1 MGRFVYKARGPY
13 GQVEGVQEAATTAQ
27 VAAILKSKGLIP
39 VKISADAATA
49 AALASNLGVGGSMV
63 DLGGKQGVQLFAP
76 KVERS
81 DVMLFSRQIHTLLKA
96 GVPILRAL
104 AGLQETTTNPA
115 MKAIILD
122 LRRSLESGVDLA
134 TSVATHPKI
143 FDSFYVAMIKVGEAS
158 GQIDQVFMRLYK
170 HLEFEQFMKQ
180 QVKSALRYPSF
191 VIMAMVG
198 AVTVINVMVVPA
210 FEGVFKSLGANLPV
224 PTKILIASSNL
235 TLNYGWWL
243 LGGAVVA
250 GFVFKQWL
258 ASVEGRMVWDR
269 LLINM
274 PLVGPIV
281 TQAALSRFARAF
293 SLSLRSGV
301 PLERAL
307 TSVAQTADNKYISA
321 RIDGMREAITRG
333 DSLTRAA
340 VATGV
345 FTPMVLQMLAI
356 GEETGMLDELLD
368 EIGEVYSNEVEYSLK
383 TLAQQIE
390 PILVIFLGAI
400 VLLLA
405 LGVFMPMWEMGRA
418 TIKH

>member
-63 DLGGKQGVQLFAP
+63 DLGGKQGIQLFAP
-76 KVERS
+76 KVERA

-170 HLEFEQFMKQ
+170 HLDFEQFMKQ

-243 LGGAVVA
+243 LGGAVGAV
-250 GFVFKQWL
+250 FLFKQWI

-274 PLVGPIV
+274 PLIGPIV

-368 EIGEVYSNEVEYSLK
+368 EIGEVYSSEVEYSLK
-383 TLAQQIE
+383 TLSQQIE

>member
-13 GQVEGVQEAATTAQ
+13 GQVEGVQEAANTAQ

-39 VKISADAATA
+39 VKITADAATA

-63 DLGGKQGVQLFAP
+63 DLGTKQGIQLFAP
-76 KVERS
+76 KVERA

-122 LRRSLESGVDLA
+122 LRRSLEAGVDLA
-134 TSVATHPKI
+134 TSVATHSKI

-158 GQIDQVFMRLYK
+158 GQIDHVFMRLYK

-191 VIMAMVG
+191 VIMAMV
-198 AVTVINVMVVPA
+198 AAITVINVMVVPA
-210 FEGVFKSLGANLPV
+210 FEGVFKSLGANLPI
-224 PTKILIASSNL
+224 PTQILIASSNL
-235 TLNYGWWL
+235 MINYGWWM
-243 LGGAVVA
+243 LGGLGVA
-250 GFVFKQWL
+250 FLVFKQWIGTP
-258 ASVEGRMVWDR
+258 EGRMTWDR
-269 LLINM
+269 VLIKM

-307 TSVAQTADNKYISA
+307 TSVAQTADNRYISA
-321 RIDGMREAITRG
+321 RIDGMREAVTRG

-340 VATGV
+340 VAAGV

-356 GEETGMLDELLD
+356 GEETGMLDELLE

-383 TLAQQIE
+383 TLSQQIE

-405 LGVFMPMWEMGRA
+405 LGVFMPMWDMGRV

>member
-13 GQVEGVQEAATTAQ
+13 GQVEGVQEAGTTAQ

-39 VKISADAATA
+39 VKITADAATA
-49 AALASNLGVGGSMV
+49 AALASNLGVGGSMT
-63 DLGGKQGVQLFAP
+63 DLGGKQGIQLFAP
-76 KVERS
+76 KVERA

-104 AGLQETTTNPA
+104 AGLQETTINPA

-122 LRRSLESGVDLA
+122 LRRSLEAGVDLA

-158 GQIDQVFMRLYK
+158 GQIDHVFMRLYK

-191 VIMAMVG
+191 VIMAMV
-198 AVTVINVMVVPA
+198 AAITVINVMVVPA
-210 FEGVFKSLGANLPV
+210 FEGVFKSLGANLPI
-224 PTKILIASSNL
+224 PTQILIASSNL
-235 TLNYGWWL
+235 MINYGWWM
-243 LGGAVVA
+243 LGGLGVA
-250 GFVFKQWL
+250 FLVFKQW
-258 ASVEGRMVWDR
+258 VGTPEGRMTWDR
-269 LLINM
+269 ALIKM

-307 TSVAQTADNKYISA
+307 TSVAQTADNRYISA
-321 RIDGMREAITRG
+321 RIDGMREAVTRG
-333 DSLTRAA
+333 DSLTRSA
-340 VATGV
+340 VAAGV

-356 GEETGMLDELLD
+356 GEETGMLDELLE

-383 TLAQQIE
+383 TLSQQIE

-405 LGVFMPMWEMGRA
+405 LGVFMPMWDMGRA

>member
-63 DLGGKQGVQLFAP
+63 DLGGKQGIQLFAP
-76 KVERS
+76 KVERA

-170 HLEFEQFMKQ
+170 HLDFEQFMKQ

-243 LGGAVVA
+243 LGGAVGAV
-250 GFVFKQWL
+250 FLFKQWI

-368 EIGEVYSNEVEYSLK
+368 EIGEVYSSEVEYSLK
-383 TLAQQIE
+383 TLSQQIE

>member
-63 DLGGKQGVQLFAP
+63 DLGSKQGVQLFAP
-76 KVERS
+76 KVERA

-115 MKAIILD
+115 MKAVILD

-170 HLEFEQFMKQ
+170 HLDFEQFMKQ

-198 AVTVINVMVVPA
+198 AITVINVMVVPA

-243 LGGAVVA
+243 LGGAVA
-250 GFVFKQWL
+250 GAFLFKQWI

-368 EIGEVYSNEVEYSLK
+368 EIGEVYGSEVEYSLK

>member
-63 DLGGKQGVQLFAP
+63 DLGGKQGIQLFAP
-76 KVERS
+76 KVERA

-170 HLEFEQFMKQ
+170 HLDFEQFMKQ

-198 AVTVINVMVVPA
+198 AITVINVMVVPA

-243 LGGAVVA
+243 LGGAVA
-250 GFVFKQWL
+250 GAFLFKQWI

-368 EIGEVYSNEVEYSLK
+368 EIGEVYGSEVEYSLK

>member
-63 DLGGKQGVQLFAP
+63 DLGGKQGIQLFAP
-76 KVERS
+76 KVERA

-170 HLEFEQFMKQ
+170 HLDFEQFMKQ

-243 LGGAVVA
+243 LGGAVGAV
-250 GFVFKQWL
+250 FLFKQWI

-274 PLVGPIV
+274 PLIGPIV

-368 EIGEVYSNEVEYSLK
+368 EIGEVYGSEVEYSLK
-383 TLAQQIE
+383 TLSQQIE

>member
-63 DLGGKQGVQLFAP
+63 DLGGKQGIQLFAP
-76 KVERS
+76 KVERA

-170 HLEFEQFMKQ
+170 HLDFEQFMKQ

-243 LGGAVVA
+243 LGGAVGGV
-250 GFVFKQWL
+250 FLFKQWI

-274 PLVGPIV
+274 PLIGPIV

-368 EIGEVYSNEVEYSLK
+368 EIGEVYSSEVEYSLK
-383 TLAQQIE
+383 TLSQQIE

>member
-39 VKISADAATA
+39 VKITADAATA
-49 AALASNLGVGGSMV
+49 AALASNLGVGGSMTE
-63 DLGGKQGVQLFAP
+63 LGSKQNVQLFAP
-76 KVERS
+76 KVERA

-115 MKAIILD
+115 MKAIILE
-122 LRRSLESGVDLA
+122 LRRSLEAGVDLA

-243 LGGAVVA
+243 LGGVVVGA
-250 GFVFKQWL
+250 LLFKQWI
-258 ASVEGRMVWDR
+258 ASTDGRMVWDR
-269 LLINM
+269 LLIKM

-321 RIDGMREAITRG
+321 RIDGMREAVTRG

>member
-63 DLGGKQGVQLFAP
+63 DLGSKQGVQLFAP

-115 MKAIILD
+115 MKGIILD

-210 FEGVFKSLGANLPV
+210 FEGVFKTLGANLPV

-235 TLNYGWWL
+235 TLNYGWWM
-243 LGGAVVA
+243 LGTVVTA
-250 GFVFKQWL
+250 GFLFKQWI
-258 ASVEGRMVWDR
+258 ASAEGRMVWDR
-269 LLINM
+269 LLIKM